1 MDDDEDV
8 LLARGH
14 GSRLCFIKLVKSNKC
29 FALLLYIS
37 FLFDTQKCSIHWEG
51 GQRLLTDVS
60 AILPQNSWN
69 IYGARSWA
77 TARASSGRSK
87 SYLASRFPYTAN
99 DTSNQQLSR
108 IVLGGNIHKNPGP
121 TEKRTPKYPSKE
133 SGKGVRSNQ
142 DALLC
147 TECNVWSHAKCIN
160 LSKAGFKYYLDYPD
174 IEWTCS
180 LCSLPFRF
188 EQSLVGV
195 ENLTQHGGEGEYANA
210 NEDVAGYANDLPEL
224 WIIQERKRNTTDLR
238 MVHLNINSCQNKLDD
253 LILLNKELK
262 SHVIFLS
269 ETKID
274 SSYTNAQVALEG
286 YHTYGMDRKKGGGGL
301 MAYFSSKMVSHRVKL
316 PKQCKL
322 LEILAINATINNNDV
337 LFVGIYRAP
346 NATGTDHYRKLEE
359 EFNSLCMWATIE
371 CNTLILTGDL
381 NLDRLRPER
390 TEGKI
395 FAQSRGGLCIMFIVS
410 FGMDV

>member
-1 MDDDEDV
+1 M
-8 LLARGH
+8 
-14 GSRLCFIKLVKSNKC
+14 
-29 FALLLYIS
+29 
-37 FLFDTQKCSIHWEG
+37 WEG
-51 GQRLLTDVS
+51 
-60 AILPQNSWN
+60 
-69 IYGARSWA
+69 
-77 TARASSGRSK
+77 
-87 SYLASRFPYTAN
+87 
-99 DTSNQQLSR
+99 
-108 IVLGGNIHKNPGP
+108 
-121 TEKRTPKYPSKE
+121 
-133 SGKGVRSNQ
+133 GVRSNQ

-147 TECNVWSHAKCIN
+147 TECNVCSHAKCIN

-174 IEWTCS
+174 IERTCS

-195 ENLTQHGGEGEYANA
+195 ENLTQHGGEGEYAN
-210 NEDVAGYANDLPEL
+210 EDVAGYANDLPKL
-224 WIIQERKRNTTDLR
+224 WIIQERKRNTTDLM

-286 YHTYGMDRKKGGGGL
+286 YHTYRMDRKKGGGGL

-316 PKQCKL
+316 PKQYKL

-346 NATGTDHYRKLEE
+346 NATGTDYYRKLEE
-359 EFNSLCMWATIE
+359 EFNSLSM
-371 CNTLILTGDL
+371 
-381 NLDRLRPER
+381 
-390 TEGKI
+390 
-395 FAQSRGGLCIMFIVS
+395 
-410 FGMDV
+410 

>member
-1 MDDDEDV
+1 MAAGCV
-8 LLARGH
+8 L
-14 GSRLCFIKLVKSNKC
+14 SSSSKSNK
-29 FALLLYIS
+29 FLALLLFIS
-37 FLFDTQKCSIHWEG
+37 FLFETHKCSVHWEG
-51 GQRLLTDVS
+51 GQRLPTGLSV
-60 AILPQNSWN
+60 ILPQNSWD

-77 TARASSGRSK
+77 TPRPSSGRRK

-99 DTSNQQLSR
+99 DTRTQQLSQ
-108 IVLGGNIHKNPGP
+108 IILGGDIHKNPGP
-121 TEKRTPKYPSKE
+121 TEKRTPKYPCKE
-133 SGKGVRSNQ
+133 CGKGVRSNQ

-147 TECNVWSHAKCIN
+147 IECNVWSHAKCIN

-174 IEWTCS
+174 IKWTCS

-188 EQSLVGV
+188 EQSLVEV
-195 ENLTQHGGEGEYANA
+195 ENLTQHGGEGEYANEDVAEGEYA
-210 NEDVAGYANDLPEL
+210 NEDVAGYANDLPEP
-224 WIIQERKRNTTDLR
+224 WIIQERKRNTTDLM
-238 MVHLNINSCQNKLDD
+238 MVHLNINGCQNKLDD

-286 YHTYGMDRKKGGGGL
+286 YHTYRNDRKKGGGGL
-301 MAYFSSKMVSHRVKL
+301 MAYFSSKMVSRRVKL
-316 PKQCKL
+316 PEQYKL
-322 LEILAINATINNNDV
+322 LEVLAINATINNNDV

-346 NATGTDHYRKLEE
+346 KATGTDYYRKLEE
-359 EFNSLCMWATIE
+359 EFNSLCMWATME

-395 FAQSRGGLCIMFIVS
+395 QRRFMVWSV
-410 FGMDV
+410 

>member
-1 MDDDEDV
+1 MAAGCV
-8 LLARGH
+8 L
-14 GSRLCFIKLVKSNKC
+14 SSSSKSNKC
-29 FALLLYIS
+29 LSLLLFIS

-60 AILPQNSWN
+60 AILPQNSWD

-77 TARASSGRSK
+77 TPRASSGRSK
-87 SYLASRFPYTAN
+87 FYLASRFPYTAN
-99 DTSNQQLSR
+99 DSSTQQLSR
-108 IVLGGNIHKNPGP
+108 IVLGGDIHKNPGP
-121 TEKRTPKYPSKE
+121 TEKRTPKYPCKE
-133 SGKGVRSNQ
+133 CGKGVRSNQ

-195 ENLTQHGGEGEYANA
+195 ENLTQHGGEGEYAN
-210 NEDVAGYANDLPEL
+210 EDVAGYANDLPEP
-224 WIIQERKRNTTDLR
+224 WIIQERKRNTTDLM

-274 SSYTNAQVALEG
+274 SSYTNTQVALEG

-316 PKQCKL
+316 PKQYKL

-359 EFNSLCMWATIE
+359 EFNSLCMWATME

-381 NLDRLRPER
+381 KLDRLRPER
-390 TEGKI
+390 TEGRSMEERRVEPTK
-395 FAQSRGGLCIMFIVS
+395 RMTGWMKETIVQ
-410 FGMDV
+410 